1 MKKLFNIVL
10 LVSTALV
17 IFGCVAT
24 PSKNFKR
31 SFAKI
36 YHSPTVIDYPSI
48 EELKTVELG
57 ESLVYKDKQTTIPA
71 IDIDKPFEHYVEN
84 LGIKEKVTLLPG
96 RYVESGNDAHGK
108 YYLASSGKFLANE
121 KPIKGECGVY
131 VNDSDSMLTEIYC
144 IAQSGAKG
152 APLTYIANG
161 IPFTKSV
168 HQTRD
173 ELSFRKELVY
183 AGISQNM
190 VSILYRE
197 FTNDMARPAYS
208 QDLKYDLSE
217 SKTFGFRGSRFE
229 IIKATNQG
237 LTYKTL
243 KETLQ
248 NPANR

>member
-1 MKKLFNIVL
+1 MKKLLNASLFVT
-10 LVSTALV
+10 TALV
-17 IFGCVAT
+17 ISGCVAL
-24 PSKNFKR
+24 PSENLKR
-31 SFAKI
+31 SFTKI
-36 YHSPTVIDYPSI
+36 YHSPTSIDYPAI
-48 EELKTVELG
+48 AEIKTVELG
-57 ESLVYKDKQTTIPA
+57 ESLVYKDKQTTVPA
-71 IDIDKPFEHYVEN
+71 IDIDKPFEKQLEN
-84 LGIKEKVTLLPG
+84 IGKKSNVTLLPG
-96 RYVESGNDAHGK
+96 RYMESGSDAHGK
-108 YYLASSGKFLANE
+108 YYVASAGKFLENG
-121 KPIKGECGVY
+121 KPLNNCGVY
-131 VNDSDSMLTEIYC
+131 VNDSDPLLTEIYC

-152 APLTYIANG
+152 APLTYTASG
-161 IPFTKSV
+161 IPFTKSI

-243 KETLQ
+243 KQL
-248 NPANR
+248 N